1 MMNKL
6 QLDNWVYSIIDRVN
20 SGQPN
25 EDSRVELKREWIPV
39 EKAARQLGG
48 HANAARGENILWIV
62 GVDEDNGVVGADKK
76 ELANWYPK
84 IESQFDDRVAPY
96 LLINQNISIEDKTVV
111 ALLFATDRA
120 PYVVKNPKGGGDQL
134 EVPWRV
140 GNRTIPATRSHLIR
154 LISPLEPLPSIQVI
168 DGHLSFTV
176 APSSDF
182 EKNGLDLFL
191 NLLLYVSLKSDKKLV
206 IPFHQC
212 NVSYKL
218 SKAPDLIQLDS
229 LEIKPA
235 EGYYWGL
242 ERISSNHFMI
252 KTPYEVVISNS
263 GMVRLT
269 AKRKL
274 SVKEEIEGLLDIN
287 PQNHDIEIIAKL
299 LPVNNE
305 NPVSINVFLSYL
317 ECKTES
323 ELTPQGRVMYNKTQW
338 GYKQ

>member
-1 MMNKL
+1 MTNNL
-6 QLDNWVYSIIDRVN
+6 QLENWVLNIIERVTLR
-20 SGQPN
+20 QPN
-25 EDSRVELKREWIPV
+25 EDFRVELKSEWIPA
-39 EKAARQLGG
+39 EKAAQQLGG
-48 HANAARGENILWIV
+48 HANAARGENILWII
-62 GVDEDNGVVGADKK
+62 GVDQKKGVVGTHDK
-76 ELANWYPK
+76 ELANWYPQ
-84 IESQFDDRVAPY
+84 IQSRFDDRFAPE
-96 LLINQNISIEDKTVV
+96 LLKNQNIPIGDKTVV

-120 PYVVKNPKGGGDQL
+120 PFVVKNSKGGGDQL

-140 GNRTIPATRSHLIR
+140 GNRTVTATRSHLIK
-154 LISPLEPLPSIQVI
+154 LLSPLESLPSIQVL

-176 APSSDF
+176 PPSSDF
-182 EKNGLDLFL
+182 EKVGLDLFL

-218 SKAPDLIQLDS
+218 SKAPDRIQLDS

-235 EGYYWGL
+235 GGYYSGP
-242 ERISSNHFMI
+242 ERIPSNHFMI

-269 AKRKL
+269 AEKL
-274 SVKEEIEGLLDIN
+274 SVNEETGSLLYINN
-287 PQNHDIEIIAKL
+287 PQNYVIEIMAKL

-305 NPVSINVFLSYL
+305 TPVSINVLLSYF

-323 ELTPQGRVMYNKTQW
+323 VLTPQGRVMYNKIQW